1 MPLLDKEHL
10 AQWLYETTPRQG
22 DVGRFTWEYL
32 PDEGITGKHAYQA
45 WADVLLASEK
55 WQAREA
61 VEVEAIFWLLRAYD
75 SGHRHGWEE
84 GPSSQ
89 ETMTGIFTWL
99 CNLGFDPNESTTPQ
113 FLPGI
118 RARLASVRGTT

>member
-45 WADVLLASEK
+45 WADVHLASEE
-55 WQAREA
+55 WLAREA
-61 VEVEAIFWLLRAYD
+61 VVEAVAECLDDLGLLGLHTDEPDCAACRTRVRLLD
-75 SGHRHGWEE
+75 G
-84 GPSSQ
+84 
-89 ETMTGIFTWL
+89 
-99 CNLGFDPNESTTPQ
+99 C
-113 FLPGI
+113 
-118 RARLASVRGTT
+118 ARLTAVRRRT